1 MERKSKRRGFTLVE
15 LLVVIAII
23 GILVGLLLPAVQ
35 AAREAA
41 RRMQC
46 SNNLKQFGLALLN
59 YESAFKRLPHGTPY
73 ILPDGSWASG
83 DHVKGSMLI
92 KLLPQME
99 QTALYG
105 QIDFNRNV
113 EDQLN
118 TPIGVVVPG
127 QAPKTGLGMAGAGGT
142 RMNIFIC
149 PSDGTTSKRLDQAQ
163 QFFNYAPSMG
173 NQNMDSAPGM
183 CNQYPNN
190 SFATRAAGVLGGNIF
205 RNGANGHGNPSTIPG
220 TSGQNISGPFSKM
233 AYGARLADITD
244 GLSNVILMGEIL
256 PSCGDHTRAGWIH
269 WNSPWIATTAR
280 INFNTCGKRGVDD
293 NSGNCTAHNNWQT
306 SQGFKS
312 DHAGGANF
320 VFGDG
325 AVQFIPETIDYLAY
339 QQMGSKDDGEPISG
353 DSR

>member
-1 MERKSKRRGFTLVE
+1 MQFRLKKRGFTLVE

-46 SNNLKQFGLALLN
+46 SNNLKQFGLAFLN
-59 YESAFKRLPHGTPY
+59 YESAFRRLPHNTPGGDW
-73 ILPDGSWASG
+73 LPG
-83 DHVKGSMLI
+83 DRVKGSTLI

-99 QTALYG
+99 QTALYS

-118 TPIGVVVPG
+118 TPLGVVIPG
-127 QAPKTGLGMAGAGGT
+127 QAPRTGLGMAGVAGT
-142 RMNIFIC
+142 KMNLFIC
-149 PSDGTTSKRLDQAQ
+149 PSDGTTSKRLGEAQ
-163 QFFNYAPSMG
+163 QFYNYAPNMG
-173 NQNMDSAPGM
+173 NQNMTALGSCTLHLNDS
-183 CNQYPNN
+183 
-190 SFATRAAGVLGGNIF
+190 FLTRAAGVLGGNIF
-205 RNGANGHGNPSTIPG
+205 RNGGLQHG
-220 TSGQNISGPFSKM
+220 SGDTGVGVSGPFSRGGY
-233 AYGARLADITD
+233 AARLAEFTD
-244 GLSNVILMGEIL
+244 GTSNTILMGEIL
-256 PSCGDHTRAGWIH
+256 PSCGDHTRSGWIH
-269 WNSPWIATTAR
+269 WNSMWVGTTAR

-293 NSGNCTAHNNWQT
+293 NAGNCNAFNNWQT

-325 AVQFIPETIDYLAY
+325 SVHFLPESIDYLAY
-339 QQMGSKDDGEPISG
+339 QQMGSKDDGEPIVG

>member
-1 MERKSKRRGFTLVE
+1 MLFRSKKRGFTLVE

-46 SNNLKQFGLALLN
+46 SNNLKQFGLAFLN
-59 YESAFKRLPHGTPY
+59 YESAYRRLPHDTP
-73 ILPDGSWASG
+73 IGDWSG
-83 DHVKGSMLI
+83 GDRVKGSLVI

-99 QTALYG
+99 QTALYS

-113 EDQLN
+113 PDQLN
-118 TPIGVVVPG
+118 TAIGVVIPG
-127 QAPKTGLGMAGAGGT
+127 QAPRTGLGMAGVNGT
-142 RMNIFIC
+142 KMNLFIC
-149 PSDGTTSKRLDQAQ
+149 PSDGTTSKRLGEVQ
-163 QFFNYAPSMG
+163 QFYNYVPSVG
-173 NQNMDSAPGM
+173 NQNMDTNAGM
-183 CNQYPNN
+183 CNLHPNE
-190 SFATRAAGVLGGNIF
+190 SHATRAAGVLGGNIF
-205 RNGANGHGNPSTIPG
+205 RNGWAGHANRDVA
-220 TSGQNISGPFSKM
+220 SGISGPFSRGG
-233 AYGARLADITD
+233 YGARLAEFTD
-244 GLSNVILMGEIL
+244 GTSNTILMGEIL
-256 PSCGDHTRAGWIH
+256 PSCGDITRGGWIQN
-269 WNSPWIATTAR
+269 WNFVATTAR

-293 NSGNCTAHNNWQT
+293 NANNCNAFNNWQT

-325 AVQFIPETIDYLAY
+325 SVQFLPESIDYLSY
-339 QQMGSKDDGEPISG
+339 QQMGSKDDGEPIAS

>member
-1 MERKSKRRGFTLVE
+1 MGRRQRRQGFTLVE

-46 SNNLKQFGLALLN
+46 SNNLKQFGLAMLN
-59 YESAFKRLPHGTPY
+59 YESAFRRLPHGTPY
-73 ILPDGSWASG
+73 LLPDGSWAPG
-83 DHVKGSMLI
+83 DHVKGSVLI

-99 QTALYG
+99 QNALYS

-118 TPIGVVVPG
+118 TPLGVLIPG
-127 QAPKTGLGMAGAGGT
+127 QAPRTGLGMAGANGT
-142 RMNIFIC
+142 RMSLFIC
-149 PSDGTTSKRLDQAQ
+149 PSDGTSAKRMDQAQ
-163 QFFNYAPSMG
+163 QFYNYAVSMG
-173 NQNMDSAPGM
+173 NQNMDSPGM
-183 CNQYPNN
+183 CNVHPGN

-205 RNGANGHGNPSTIPG
+205 RNGGNGHGNPATVPG
-220 TSGQNISGPFSKM
+220 TSGIGISGPFSRM

-244 GLSNVILMGEIL
+244 GTSNVILMGEIL
-256 PSCGDHTRAGWIH
+256 PSCGDHTRSGWIH
-269 WNSPWIATTAR
+269 WNSAWIATTAR
-280 INFNTCGKRGVDD
+280 INFNTCGKSGVDD
-293 NSGNCTAHNNWQT
+293 NAGNCNAHNNWMT

-325 AVQFIPETIDYLAY
+325 SVQFLPNTIDYLTY
-339 QQMGSKDDGEPISG
+339 QQMGSKDDGEPIAA

>member
-1 MERKSKRRGFTLVE
+1 MERRSKRRGFTLVE

-59 YESAFKRLPHGTPY
+59 YESAYKRLPHNTPAQ
-73 ILPDGSWASG
+73 DWSG
-83 DHVKGSMLI
+83 GDRIKGSTLI

-142 RMNIFIC
+142 RMNLFIC
-149 PSDGTTSKRLDQAQ
+149 PSDGTSSKRMDQAQ
-163 QFFNYAPSMG
+163 QFYNYAPNMG
-173 NQNMDSAPGM
+173 NQNMDTNAGM
-183 CNQYPNN
+183 CNLHPNN
-190 SFATRAAGVLGGNIF
+190 SHTTRAAGVLGGNLF
-205 RNGANGHGNPSTIPG
+205 RNGWAGHGNNDNAPG
-220 TSGQNISGPFSKM
+220 ISGPFSRVGY
-233 AYGARLADITD
+233 AARLAEITD
-244 GLSNVILMGEIL
+244 GTSNTIFMGEIL
-256 PSCGDHTRAGWIH
+256 PSCGDHTRNGWIH
-269 WNSPWIATTAR
+269 WNSMWIGTTAR

-293 NSGNCTAHNNWQT
+293 NAGNCNAFNNWQT

-325 AVQFIPETIDYLAY
+325 SVQFIPETIDYLAY
-339 QQMGSKDDGEPISG
+339 QQMGSKDDGEPVAG

>member
-1 MERKSKRRGFTLVE
+1 MERRSKKRGFTLVE

-46 SNNLKQFGLALLN
+46 TNNLKQFGLALMN
-59 YESAFKRLPHGTPY
+59 YESAYKRLPHNTPAQ
-73 ILPDGSWASG
+73 DWSG
-83 DHVKGSMLI
+83 GDRIKGSTLI

-118 TPIGVVVPG
+118 TPVGVVVPG

-142 RMNIFIC
+142 RMNLFIC
-149 PSDGTTSKRLDQAQ
+149 PSDGTSSKRMDQAQ
-163 QFFNYAPSMG
+163 QFYNYAPNMG
-173 NQNMDSAPGM
+173 NQNMPTQGSM
-183 CNQYPNN
+183 CNLHPND
-190 SFATRAAGVLGGNIF
+190 SHTTRAAGVLGGNIF
-205 RNGANGHGNPSTIPG
+205 RNGWAGHGNNDNAPG
-220 TSGQNISGPFSKM
+220 ISGPFSRVG
-233 AYGARLADITD
+233 YGARLAEITD
-244 GLSNVILMGEIL
+244 GTSNTIFMGEIL
-256 PSCGDHTRAGWIH
+256 PSCGDHTRSGWIH
-269 WNSPWIATTAR
+269 WNSMWIGTTAR

-293 NSGNCTAHNNWQT
+293 NSGNCNAHNNWMT

-325 AVQFIPETIDYLAY
+325 SVQFIPESIDYLAY
-339 QQMGSKDDGEPISG
+339 QQMGSKDDGEPVAG